1 VRGDSQKR
9 FEVMP
14 EVIPTP
20 GDTALMIIDMQYVDA
35 HPDYGLA
42 KKAKEAG
49 NFAIMKYF
57 FQRLSMVISNIQRM
71 QKVCREKKIE
81 VIFVK
86 IQSYTQDGRDFSP
99 SYRIKGLQ
107 CPPGS
112 KEAEILEELK
122 PVGDEIVLNK
132 LSTSAF
138 TSTPID
144 QVLRYMGIKK
154 LLVSG
159 VNTNYCIETFIRDAY
174 DRGYEVVLLE
184 NCCAT
189 VEEKFHQMACE
200 EMEDIFCKVR
210 STDQMITAILKNR
223 ELLGAQNRHQ
233 DE

>member
-1 VRGDSQKR
+1 MRGDAQKR

-57 FQRLSMVISNIQRM
+57 FQRLPMVISNIQRM

-99 SYRIKGLQ
+99 SYRSKGLQ

-189 VEEKFHQMACE
+189 VEEKFHQLACE

-223 ELLGAQNRHQ
+223 EILGAQNRHQ

>member
-1 VRGDSQKR
+1 MRGDSQKR
-9 FEVMP
+9 FKAMP

-20 GDTALMIIDMQYVDA
+20 GDTALVIIDMQYVDA
-35 HPDYGLA
+35 HPDYGLV

-49 NFAIMKYF
+49 NFAIMEYLLG
-57 FQRLSMVISNIQRM
+57 RLPMVIRNIQRM
-71 QKVCREKKIE
+71 QKVCRAKKIE

-99 SYRIKGLQ
+99 SYRIKGIT

-138 TSTPID
+138 TSTAID

-154 LLVSG
+154 LMVSG

-184 NCCAT
+184 DCCAT
-189 VEEKFHQMACE
+189 VEEKFHRMACE

-210 STDQMITAILKNR
+210 STDQMVTAIQKNR
-223 ELLGAQNRHQ
+223 
-233 DE
+233 